1 MLLGKTRLGGFLTL
15 VPLLSDC
22 AIVRDREVYQAEV
35 AFFQYGMEEQ
45 ADLLEAFLGDCCTC
59 REGRWVDPVC
69 ENAAQNVLVIR
80 HRLGWHV
87 SMMLYNAN
95 LSEERPPA
103 EPPVVP
109 EAYTLCP
116 GG

>member
-1 MLLGKTRLGGFLTL
+1 MLLDKICLKTFLA
-15 VPLLSDC
+15 VVLLLCDC
-22 AIVRDREVYQAEV
+22 AVVRDREVYQAEL
-35 AFFQYGMEEQ
+35 AFFQFGMEEQ

-69 ENAAQNVLVIR
+69 EEAAQNVLVIR

-95 LSEERPPA
+95 LSDERPAA

-109 EAYTLCP
+109 ESYTLCR